1 MSNYENGRFI
11 IESDAH
17 EKTISLT
24 NNYTNQIVVK
34 LSPVNKNI
42 NVYLSDVQNNY
53 FVAAKSSSEQVE
65 VNYVV
70 IESES

>member
-1 MSNYENGRFI
+1 MN
-11 IESDAH
+11 
-17 EKTISLT
+17 LT

-42 NVYLSDVQNNY
+42 NVYLSDVQNSY